1 MGDDAELRTAWVTSV
16 GSSAESQ
23 AAFDEVVGWH
33 RQPHRRYH
41 TVRHVTWVV
50 RHLHELAADEPVDD
64 LDAVVAAAFFHDAVY
79 DPAANDNEEQSAALA
94 GRMLAELGWPAARV
108 DVVTRHVMATERHEP
123 TDDHDTNVLI
133 DADLAVLGTEPA
145 AYQAYLTGVRAEYG
159 HVDDAAWGQG
169 RGAVVR
175 ALLARQPL
183 YTTPTGRARWEARAR
198 ANLTAELAALAP

>member
-1 MGDDAELRTAWVTSV
+1 
-16 GSSAESQ
+16 
-23 AAFDEVVGWH
+23 
-33 RQPHRRYH
+33 
-41 TVRHVTWVV
+41 
-50 RHLHELAADEPVDD
+50 
-64 LDAVVAAAFFHDAVY
+64 
-79 DPAANDNEEQSAALA
+79 
-94 GRMLAELGWPAARV
+94 
-108 DVVTRHVMATERHEP
+108 
-123 TDDHDTNVLI
+123 VLI